1 MLSEINVDHI
11 KNYEKYFKNS
21 IININDVYNKI
32 VEFNDY
38 YNNKKIE
45 MLNAHYYR
53 NDYNIDNINEFNVLD
68 YNIKQKLSDEI
79 NFDNKYSRKI
89 YLELC
94 DLISYQIDN
103 VSKIFTILNENDI
116 NIVLN
121 LKKYGRKFSNFKNYL
136 EHQKINFY
144 VIKNRIKYL

>member
-1 MLSEINVDHI
+1 MLSEINIDHI
-11 KNYEKYFKNS
+11 ENYEKYFKNS
-21 IININDVYNKI
+21 MININDVYNKI

-45 MLNAHYYR
+45 ILNAHYNR
-53 NDYNIDNINEFNVLD
+53 NDYNIDNINESIVLD

-79 NFDNKYSRKI
+79 NFDNKYNRKT

-94 DLISYQIDN
+94 DSISYQIDN
-103 VSKIFTILNENDI
+103 VSKTFTILNENDI

-121 LKKYGRKFSNFKNYL
+121 EINRNMEQNFQKLPRTSKYKFLYYKK
-136 EHQKINFY
+136 
-144 VIKNRIKYL
+144 